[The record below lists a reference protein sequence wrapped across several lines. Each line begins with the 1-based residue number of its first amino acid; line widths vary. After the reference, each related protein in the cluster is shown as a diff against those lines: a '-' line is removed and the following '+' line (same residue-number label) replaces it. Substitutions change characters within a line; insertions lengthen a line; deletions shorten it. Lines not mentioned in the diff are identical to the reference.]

1 MRSFQTCHSQGW
13 APTPAS
19 NAKNAATAKG
29 WHMDHY
35 HTWFDLKPDI
45 KDLEFAQ
52 AMARYIGGAEAKRR
66 DRRLEVDAT
75 NARLRP

>member
-1 MRSFQTCHSQGW
+1 
-13 APTPAS
+13 
-19 NAKNAATAKG
+19 
-29 WHMDHY
+29 MDHY